1 MSIAFIGLGNMGS
14 GMAANQA
21 RSGRPV
27 RAFDLSAAALQ
38 RAEEVGVASMLA
50 VQMYVDG
57 EDLGALNLASAQVG
71 AFDDE
76 SEHVALL
83 FASHAAVAMAGAQ
96 RQEQLRTGMQR
107 RDVIGQAKGI
117 LMERHKIN
125 GDQAFS
131 VLVGVSQSTNR
142 KPHDIADELVHTGA
156 VAS

>member
-1 MSIAFIGLGNMGS
+1 
-14 GMAANQA
+14 MAHEQ
-21 RSGRPV
+21 RWPQVSERV
-27 RAFDLSAAALQ
+27 R
-38 RAEEVGVASMLA
+38 EMHVGSMLC
-50 VQMYVDG
+50 VQLLVEGD
-57 EDLGALNLASAQVG
+57 DLGALNLHNAQPG
-71 AFDDE
+71 GFSQD
-76 SEHVALL
+76 SEHVTLL
-83 FASHAAVAMAGAQ
+83 FVAHAAVAMAGAQ